1 MEVFALKVDYDADSN
16 SPWGMVRDEV
26 EPEESWPLYD
36 ARPLAPTWQPMPV
49 TLHQVEQYAEFV
61 YFTAGGWAV
70 RPAARRVLEPVLGAT
85 AEFLPLACDTGDEF
99 FALHPLQ
106 LADLGPDADA
116 RRNEV
121 SGNITYIRQ
130 YSFEPDA
137 IAGLVCF
144 RVRHPVG
151 SAAGPE
157 SGGSDVLVSPVVR
170 EYIERHGFR
179 GVQCTSVFPVAER
192 WSRRTSRCT

>member
-1 MEVFALKVDYDADSN
+1 MEVFVLRVDFDADGN
-16 SPWGMVRDEV
+16 RPWGMLRDEV
-26 EPEESWPLYD
+26 ELEETWPLYD
-36 ARPLAPTWQPMPV
+36 GRPLAPTWQPMTV
-49 TLHQVEQYAEFV
+49 TLHEADQHAEFV

-70 RPAARRVLEPVLGAT
+70 RPAVRAALESVLGGA

-106 LADLGPDADA
+106 LVELGPDADA

-121 SGNITYIRQ
+121 SGNITDIRR
-130 YSFEPDA
+130 YSFEPA
-137 IAGLVCF
+137 ALTGMLCF

-157 SGGSDVLVSPVVR
+157 AGGSEVLVSQAVR
-170 EYIERHGFR
+170 VCVERHGFR
-179 GVQCTSVFPVAER
+179 GVRCVPAFPVDER
-192 WSRRTSRCT
+192 WSRRTTTCT